1 MVSLKNVCKECI
13 AKRKIINV
21 LIDFF
26 SMQLKTYE
34 DDFRRETEDKNQIK
48 KKFES
53 KEQENERMRRENQS
67 HTATIRHF
75 ESEVRNTLLRA

>member
-1 MVSLKNVCKECI
+1 MKTHVKNV

-21 LIDFF
+21 LKDFF
-26 SMQLKTYE
+26 SLQLETYE
-34 DDFRRETEDKNQIK
+34 DDFRRETEEKNQIK

-75 ESEVRNTLLRA
+75 ESEVRNTLLHA

>member
-1 MVSLKNVCKECI
+1 
-13 AKRKIINV
+13 
-21 LIDFF
+21 
-26 SMQLKTYE
+26 MQLKTYE
-34 DDFRRETEDKNQIK
+34 DDFRRETEKKNQIK

-75 ESEVRNTLLRA
+75 ESEVRNTPYCDYIRNKLTVTGEWPIYRQTFL